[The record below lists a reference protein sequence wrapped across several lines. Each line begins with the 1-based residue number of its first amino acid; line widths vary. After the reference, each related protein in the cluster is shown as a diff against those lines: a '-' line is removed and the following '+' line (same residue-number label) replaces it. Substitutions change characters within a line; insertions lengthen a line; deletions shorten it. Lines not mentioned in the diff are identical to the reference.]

1 MTRAENI
8 TPSMLTW
15 ARETAGLSIEDAAA
29 RVGLK
34 SNSRGTAKEKLEA
47 LERGVAKPTR
57 NQLIRFAATYRR
69 PLTVFY
75 RSTPPVAGHRGE
87 DFRTLAAVI
96 SKEEAGLLE
105 ALLRDIRVRQDMVR
119 AILEDDEDVHPLAF
133 VSSMTVSLHIAD
145 AAQTIRQEL
154 GIGESPALRELTS
167 PSELF
172 AKLREWVEGI
182 GIFVLLV
189 GNLGSHHTNISERV
203 FRGFAIA
210 DDIAPFIV
218 INDQDAA
225 AAWSFT
231 LIHELAHIFTGFTGV
246 SNAPYP
252 VTTDTR
258 PARVERFCND
268 VASEFLL
275 PQRSLG
281 NFSILKTLDSAARV
295 ISDVAAE
302 RNVSEAMVA
311 YRFWRT
317 DRIDDEIYRRLAT
330 AYAARWQEAKE
341 RRRERTPKEDAGPS
355 YYTVRKHRLG
365 NALLNLVGRT
375 LRANDIT
382 HTRAARMLGVKTG
395 SVEPLF
401 RNREAKSPM
410 EAERKVRQLESS
422 EVKDAHEN
430 GKSSTSL
437 MHQI

>member
-57 NQLIRFAATYRR
+57 NQLIRVAATYRR
-69 PLTVFY
+69 PLTAFY
-75 RSTPPVAGHRGE
+75 RSTPPLAGYRGE
-87 DFRTLAAVI
+87 DFRTLVAVI
-96 SKEEAGLLE
+96 SKEEAGLLD
-105 ALLRDIRVRQDMVR
+105 ALLRNIRARQDMVR
-119 AILEDDEDVHPLAF
+119 SILEGDEDVHPLAF
-133 VSSMTVSLHIAD
+133 VGSMTVSLQIAK
-145 AAQTIRQEL
+145 AAQTIRQVL
-154 GIGESPALRELTS
+154 GTGESPALRELKS

-172 AKLREWVEGI
+172 AKLRECVEGI

-218 INDQDAA
+218 INDQDATP
-225 AAWSFT
+225 AWSFT
-231 LIHELAHIFTGFTGV
+231 LIHELAHIFVGFTGV
-246 SNAPYP
+246 SNAPHP
-252 VTTDTR
+252 IAPDTP

-281 NFSILKTLDSAARV
+281 DFGISSTLTSADHA
-295 ISDVAAE
+295 ISGVAAE

-317 DRIDDEIYRRLAT
+317 DRIDTDIYRQLVT
-330 AYAARWQEAKE
+330 TYTARWQEAKE
-341 RRRERTPKEDAGPS
+341 RRRRRTGKDGTGPS

-365 NALLNLVGRT
+365 NALISLVGRN
-375 LRANDIT
+375 LRANEIT
-382 HTRAARMLGVKTG
+382 HTKAGMMLGVKPS
-395 SVEPLF
+395 SVEPLL
-401 RNREAKSPM
+401 RDVATVSGSYSP
-410 EAERKVRQLESS
+410 EKE
-422 EVKDAHEN
+422 
-430 GKSSTSL
+430 
-437 MHQI
+437 